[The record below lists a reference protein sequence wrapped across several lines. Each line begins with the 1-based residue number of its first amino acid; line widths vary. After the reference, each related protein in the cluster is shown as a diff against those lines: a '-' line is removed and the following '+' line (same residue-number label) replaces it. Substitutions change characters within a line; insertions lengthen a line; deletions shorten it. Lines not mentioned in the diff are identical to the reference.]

1 MLKKIEYF
9 CNRFP
14 SFAVVY
20 NEEEIFSINTI
31 ERRDFFEKSIS
42 VFMSIVMALIVLM
55 ASTNVYANDI
65 AMYTNNTDS
74 VKLMFNISTKGK
86 ADVVLKCTDSNNNI
100 KQLKAVIKIQ
110 RKIGL
115 VWTTVD
121 NGSWTIESNSSS
133 FSKICSVDLKKK
145 GTYRAHFVITVSGK
159 DGKNDKITKNVEKTY
174 S

>member
-1 MLKKIEYF
+1 MK
-9 CNRFP
+9 
-14 SFAVVY
+14 
-20 NEEEIFSINTI
+20 
-31 ERRDFFEKSIS
+31 KSIS

>member
-1 MLKKIEYF
+1 MK
-9 CNRFP
+9 
-14 SFAVVY
+14 
-20 NEEEIFSINTI
+20 
-31 ERRDFFEKSIS
+31 KSIS

-121 NGSWTIESNSSS
+121 NGTWKYTNGTTN
-133 FSKICSVDLKKK
+133 KWYICGNQPSGYSLFKHQGK
-145 GTYRAHFVITVSGK
+145 TV
-159 DGKNDKITKNVEKTY
+159 KTTVPIGERVVCVAQW
-174 S
+174 

>member
-1 MLKKIEYF
+1 MK
-9 CNRFP
+9 
-14 SFAVVY
+14 
-20 NEEEIFSINTI
+20 
-31 ERRDFFEKSIS
+31 KSIS
-42 VFMSIVMALIVLM
+42 AFMSIVMALIVLM

-100 KQLKAVIKIQ
+100 KHLKAVIKVQ

-121 NGSWTIESNSSS
+121 NGTWKYTN
-133 FSKICSVDLKKK
+133 
-145 GTYRAHFVITVSGK
+145 GTTNKWYTRGTQPSGHSLFKHQGKTV
-159 DGKNDKITKNVEKTY
+159 KTTVPIGERVVCVAQW
-174 S
+174 

>member
-1 MLKKIEYF
+1 MKKKFFQLIQWKGGIFLK
-9 CNRFP
+9 
-14 SFAVVY
+14 
-20 NEEEIFSINTI
+20 
-31 ERRDFFEKSIS
+31 KSIS
-42 VFMSIVMALIVLM
+42 AFMSIVMALIALM

-100 KQLKAVIKIQ
+100 KHLKAVIKVQ

-133 FSKICSVDLKKK
+133 FSKIYSVDLKKK
-145 GTYRAHFVITVSGK
+145 GKYRAHFVITVTGK

>member
-1 MLKKIEYF
+1 
-9 CNRFP
+9 
-14 SFAVVY
+14 
-20 NEEEIFSINTI
+20 
-31 ERRDFFEKSIS
+31 
-42 VFMSIVMALIVLM
+42 MSIVMALIVLM

-100 KQLKAVIKIQ
+100 KHLKAVIKVQ

-121 NGSWTIESNSSS
+121 NGTWKYTN
-133 FSKICSVDLKKK
+133 
-145 GTYRAHFVITVSGK
+145 GTTNKWYTRGNQPSGHSLFKHQGKTV
-159 DGKNDKITKNVEKTY
+159 KTTVPIGERVVCVAQW
-174 S
+174 

>member
-1 MLKKIEYF
+1 
-9 CNRFP
+9 
-14 SFAVVY
+14 
-20 NEEEIFSINTI
+20 
-31 ERRDFFEKSIS
+31 
-42 VFMSIVMALIVLM
+42 MSIVMALIVLM

-121 NGSWTIESNSSS
+121 NGTWKYTN
-133 FSKICSVDLKKK
+133 
-145 GTYRAHFVITVSGK
+145 GTTNKWYTRGNQPSGYSLFKHQGKTV
-159 DGKNDKITKNVEKTY
+159 KTTVPIGERVVCVAQW
-174 S
+174 